1 MTGGVRRATL
11 TVRVVAAMLLAAS
24 TLVWMPAGAWTSD
37 DGNVSVFTGNFAN
50 NASLEGLA
58 VAVDGDGNDTQ
69 PDDTETT
76 ETP

>member
-1 MTGGVRRATL
+1 MWTIYRLLMTGGVRRATL
-11 TVRVVAAMLLAAS
+11 TVRVVSAMLLAAS

-37 DGNVSVFTGNFAN
+37 DGN
-50 NASLEGLA
+50 
-58 VAVDGDGNDTQ
+58 DTQ